1 MIPVRLTDIPDGQ
14 SFDVIV
20 VGAGAAGM
28 SAALFAAISG
38 LKPLLVEHTD
48 RVGGTSAY
56 SAGSAWI
63 PNTHHAA
70 LVDADDNLE
79 KAALYLRHSVG
90 NESPESL
97 RMSFLSNGPK
107 AVAELEQN
115 SQVRFRARRL
125 HPDYNSSL
133 PGSTLRGG
141 ASWRLRRSM
150 GDCWEPCS
158 DLCASRSRNLPY
170 LAA

>member
-1 MIPVRLTDIPDGQ
+1 MFNWINTRLDRLVHKDQKLVISVRLTEIPGGQ

-28 SAALFAAISG
+28 SVALFAAISG

-48 RVGGTSAY
+48 HVGGTSAY

-70 LVDADDNLE
+70 LVDAEDSLE

-90 NESPESL
+90 NESPE
-97 RMSFLSNGPK
+97 
-107 AVAELEQN
+107 
-115 SQVRFRARRL
+115 
-125 HPDYNSSL
+125 
-133 PGSTLRGG
+133 
-141 ASWRLRRSM
+141 
-150 GDCWEPCS
+150 
-158 DLCASRSRNLPY
+158 
-170 LAA
+170 